1 MKTFK
6 MLSIQIVEND
16 EFINFPL
23 IDGIII
29 NQENSRGS
37 WVLELFLE
45 RQYRLLF
52 EKWSSE
58 ETLLEARVVI
68 SYPDNEPAGFI
79 VTVEDMK
86 NIGDNQVSIL
96 LKGKLKRVRAKYA
109 EQLLEQLLNDGFD
122 GIELLEQFEKDM
134 KERPRL
140 TIDKQLYREQKK
152 N

>member
-45 RQYRLLF
+45 RQYRSLF
-52 EKWSSE
+52 EKWSEE

-86 NIGDNQVSIL
+86 NIGENEVSIL

-122 GIELLEQFEKDM
+122 GIELLEQFEKNM

-140 TIDKQLYREQKK
+140 NIDKQLYREQKK